1 MKDSVLGNKEEFS
14 ENLAE
19 AVGKDSKNCKFPL
32 VYGILLHSHNIK
44 FL

>member
-19 AVGKDSKNCKFPL
+19 AVGKDSKNCKFPFGL
-32 VYGILLHSHNIK
+32 WNPVTLPRY
-44 FL
+44 